1 MVHLENSIKTNSTNP
16 VLASY
21 HVSSTK
27 NKKEINYLK
36 KIPEGIKKEEK
47 SFSVMSVITP
57 SQTRT

>member
-36 KIPEGIKKEEK
+36 QFHKALRKRKNH
-47 SFSVMSVITP
+47 SV
-57 SQTRT
+57 